1 VAMLALGIGPAPLVW
16 LLDCIRGAHL
26 DHGDLH
32 RFSTYGQVLAPD
44 KVHTTATRPG
54 VTMPSYDLGAS
65 RDSADDPGEAQ
76 QWET

>member
-1 VAMLALGIGPAPLVW
+1 MLALGIGPAPLVW

-44 KVHTTATRPG
+44 KVRVRAWVRVG
-54 VTMPSYDLGAS
+54 VDLRVESGFQF
-65 RDSADDPGEAQ
+65 EL
-76 QWET
+76 